1 MKRVAKSGSMARTRD
16 VVLPVGVWLLLCAVV
31 AATLSWAQRSSR
43 DDLEQRFDVRV
54 SLGSQ
59 FVASYVQDLLARERK
74 QATTFLAAKTVDDA
88 DFRRS
93 VTTFGYPAAVL
104 IDARGRALHVA
115 PPNPSLIGTN
125 LLLPQYT
132 HLKSA
137 LRTGVP
143 AVSAV
148 VPSASGQL
156 AVTAF
161 AMPYDTPYGRRVFS
175 GAVEVARSPLS
186 AYLTKALTIP
196 GNRVYLADG
205 AGRVVAANRSVNGKN
220 KALGTAEPA
229 MAAAL
234 TEHPAGRVFDTYE
247 SGGRRWT
254 FSSYPVSGTGWRL
267 VATVPDD
274 SLYGPLAGATTGGR
288 VGLVS
293 AAAVGLIAVLIS
305 ARGSRSRRALRLSEQ
320 RFRTVFDHSLAGM
333 ALIDLAGGVKQA
345 NRAFGAMLGRPPD
358 TLAGFPFAE
367 LVHPDDVPGTEA
379 AMGETLAGATPGF
392 TREQRYRHADG
403 RVVHGATTVTLHRDL
418 ENTPV
423 RFTVQVVDVT
433 DRKRLE
439 DEEAAARAQLAEH
452 ADELERINGNLTDAR
467 DRMADFVAMLSHDV
481 RQPITGILGYTETLA
496 DDWEQLPDQ
505 RKQQYLR
512 GIEAAGLRLNGL
524 VEDILTVAQLDAGVL
539 TPKVVPIALR
549 EALRDAV
556 VTLPPDQALDV
567 TISVPDGVR
576 VRADPG
582 HLQQIVTNLL
592 GNAVKYGSPPFD
604 LTARDLGGTVELAV
618 CDHGEGVPADFVPY
632 LFERFS
638 RAETGVATTKRGTGL
653 GLYIVRTLAEA
664 GRIGLGYRPNR
675 PTGACF
681 LVRLAAAGT
690 ASATPTGA
698 TASGRGT

>member
-1 MKRVAKSGSMARTRD
+1 MKPVATSGPWSRMRD
-16 VVLPVGVWLLLCAVV
+16 VVVPVGVWLLLCAVV

-43 DDLEQRFDVRV
+43 DDLVQRFDVRV

-74 QATTFLAAKTVDDA
+74 QAATFLAGRSVNGE

-93 VTTFGYPAAVL
+93 VATFGYPAAL
-104 IDARGRALHVA
+104 LLDGQGRVLHVA
-115 PPNPSLIGTN
+115 PSNPALIGKN
-125 LLLPQYT
+125 LTGRYA
-132 HLKSA
+132 HLRTA

-143 AVSAV
+143 AVSPV
-148 VPSASGQL
+148 VPSASQKL

-161 AMPYDTPYGRRVFS
+161 AMPFDTPYGRRVFS

-186 AYLTKALTIP
+186 AYLAKALTIP

-205 AGRVVAANRSVNGKN
+205 AGRVVAANRPVSDGSD
-220 KALGTAEPA
+220 ALGTAEPA
-229 MAAAL
+229 LAAAL
-234 TEHPAGRVFDTYE
+234 TEHPTGRVFAGYT
-247 SGGRRWT
+247 SGGKRWT

-288 VGLVS
+288 VGLAT

-333 ALIDLAGGVKQA
+333 ALIDLTGRIKQA
-345 NRAFGAMLGRPPD
+345 NRAFGVMLGRPP
-358 TLAGFPFAE
+358 
-367 LVHPDDVPGTEA
+367 
-379 AMGETLAGATPGF
+379 ETLAGLALTEITHPDDAPETETAMRETLAGSSPGF

-403 RVVHGATTVTLHRDL
+403 RVLYGATTVTLHRDL
-418 ENTPV
+418 DAKPV

-452 ADELERINGNLTDAR
+452 ADELERTNGNLTDAR

-496 DDWEQLPDQ
+496 DDWDHLPDQ

-512 GIEAAGLRLNGL
+512 GIEGAGLRLNRL

-539 TPKVVPIALR
+539 TPKAVPIDLGS
-549 EALRDAV
+549 ALRDAV
-556 VTLPPDQALDV
+556 ATLPPDQALDV
-567 TISVPDGVR
+567 TVSVPEGLC
-576 VRADPG
+576 VRADAG

-592 GNAVKYGSPPFD
+592 GNAVKYGAPPFD
-604 LTARDLGGTVELAV
+604 LTARGTGSTVELSV
-618 CDHGEGVPADFVPY
+618 CDHGEGVPAEFVPH

-681 LVRLAAAGT
+681 QVTLPAAE
-690 ASATPTGA
+690 SAPARKTQA
-698 TASGRGT
+698 TAGGRGT